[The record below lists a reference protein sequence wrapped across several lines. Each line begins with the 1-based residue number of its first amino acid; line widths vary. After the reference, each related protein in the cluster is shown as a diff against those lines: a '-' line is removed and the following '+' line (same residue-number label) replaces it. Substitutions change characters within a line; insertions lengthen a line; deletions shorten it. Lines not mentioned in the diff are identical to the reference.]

1 MVDKARDFMASP
13 DPTMNR
19 PAHKLRHA
27 LAAIALAGL
36 LAASSAARAQ
46 SSDFKI
52 TVLPGGTEMEY
63 SGRIAFGA
71 SGALRGALNDNSAIK
86 VLHLVSNGGSVYYA
100 RQMQY
105 LVHDRGL
112 TTVVDAHCL
121 SACALVFLGG
131 VERYMTPG
139 AKLGFHRESADGE
152 SQAEINMV
160 EESDAQFMRAMGISD
175 AFVEKA
181 FSTPSSDIWIPSVEE
196 LKNAHVINDVS
207 TRFATPE
214 DVKLPAN
221 LAEQVLGANPF
232 KILQGEDPGRFKTIA
247 DAMRTAIAKSPAIAD
262 VTPLP
267 SREVAPLVWS
277 YWALADDPLALEFA
291 RSFHSYLVKI
301 YASNPEECYLVF
313 YSGRASSAFVPSAVL
328 SGKDFADFAD
338 VEARLI
344 ADGVMRKAAP
354 PSESEINEAR
364 TAMWR
369 VFKERYP
376 NLVSTLDN
384 IDSADI
390 DHGQACAALT
400 GLLDAVLSLPEWQ
413 SGPLLRYVFRPS

>member
-1 MVDKARDFMASP
+1 
-13 DPTMNR
+13 MN
-19 PAHKLRHA
+19 PSNLSLRCT
-27 LAAIALAGL
+27 LAAILLASL

-71 SGALRGALNDNSAIK
+71 SGALRSALNDNSTVK
-86 VLHLVSNGGSVYYA
+86 VLHLVSNGGSVYWA

-112 TTVVDAHCL
+112 TTVIDSHCL

-139 AKLGFHRESADGE
+139 AKLGFHRESAEGE

-181 FSTPSSDIWIPSVEE
+181 FSTPSSDIWIPSVAE
-196 LKNAHVINDVS
+196 LKNAHVINDVT

-232 KILQGEDPGRFKTIA
+232 KILQADDPGRFRTIA
-247 DAMRTAIAKSPAIAD
+247 DAMRTAIAKYPAIAD

-267 SREVAPLVWS
+267 SREVAPLIWS
-277 YWALADDPLALEFA
+277 YWALADNALALEFA
-291 RSFHSYLVKI
+291 RNFRSYLVKV

-313 YSGRASSAFVPSAVL
+313 YSGRAPSAFVPSPVL
-328 SGKDFADFAD
+328 NGKDFADFAD

-344 ADGVMRKAAP
+344 ADGVTRKAAP
-354 PSESEINEAR
+354 PSESDISEAR

-376 NLVSTLDN
+376 SLVSTLDN

-400 GLLDAVLSLPEWQ
+400 GLLDAALSLPDQQ
-413 SGPLLRYVFRPS
+413 SGPLLRYVFRPG

>member
-1 MVDKARDFMASP
+1 MKLP
-13 DPTMNR
+13 L
-19 PAHKLRHA
+19 HKLRPA

-52 TVLPGGTEMEY
+52 TVLPGGTQMEY

-71 SGALRGALNDNSAIK
+71 SGALRSALNDNRTVK
-86 VLHLVSNGGSVYYA
+86 VLHLVSNGGSVYWA

-112 TTVVDAHCL
+112 TTVIDSHCL

-139 AKLGFHRESADGE
+139 AKLGFHRESAEGE

-181 FSTPSSDIWIPSVEE
+181 FSTPSSDIWIPSVAE
-196 LKNAHVINDVS
+196 LKNAHVINDVT

-214 DVKLPAN
+214 DVRLPAN

-232 KILQGEDPGRFKTIA
+232 KILQADDPGRFKTIA
-247 DAMRTAIAKSPAIAD
+247 DAMRTAIAKYPAIAD

-267 SREVAPLVWS
+267 SREVAPLIWS
-277 YWALADDPLALEFA
+277 YWALADNALALEFA
-291 RSFHSYLVKI
+291 RNFRSYLVKV

-313 YSGRASSAFVPSAVL
+313 YSGRAPSAFVPSPVL
-328 SGKDFADFAD
+328 NGKDFADFAD

-344 ADGVMRKAAP
+344 ADGVTRKAAP
-354 PSESEINEAR
+354 PSESDISEAR

-376 NLVSTLDN
+376 SLVSTLDN

-400 GLLDAVLSLPEWQ
+400 GLLDAALSLPDQQ
-413 SGPLLRYVFRPS
+413 SGPLLRYVFRPG

>member
-1 MVDKARDFMASP
+1 
-13 DPTMNR
+13 MNQPLR
-19 PAHKLRHA
+19 KLRQV
-27 LAAIALAGL
+27 LAAIVLASL
-36 LAASSAARAQ
+36 LAASSAAQAQ

-52 TVLPGGTEMEY
+52 SVLPGGTEMEY

-71 SGALRGALNDNSAIK
+71 SGALRGALNDNSTVK
-86 VLHLVSNGGSVYYA
+86 VLHLVSNGGSVYWA

-112 TTVVDAHCL
+112 TTVIDSHCL

-131 VERYMTPG
+131 VERYMTPS
-139 AKLGFHRESADGE
+139 AKLGFHRESAEGE

-196 LKNAHVINDVS
+196 LKNAHVINDVT

-214 DVKLPAN
+214 DVRLPAN

-232 KILQGEDPGRFKTIA
+232 KILQADDPGRFKMIA
-247 DAMRTAIAKSPAIAD
+247 DAMRAAIAKYPAIAD

-267 SREVAPLVWS
+267 SREVAPLIWS
-277 YWALADDPLALEFA
+277 YWALADNALALEFA
-291 RSFHSYLVKI
+291 RNFRSYLVKV

-313 YSGRASSAFVPSAVL
+313 YSGRAPSAFVPSPVL
-328 SGKDFADFAD
+328 NGKDFVDFAD

-344 ADGVMRKAAP
+344 ADGVARKAAP
-354 PSESEINEAR
+354 PSESDISEAR

-376 NLVSTLDN
+376 SLVSTLDN

-400 GLLDAVLSLPEWQ
+400 GLLDAALSLPERQ

>member
-1 MVDKARDFMASP
+1 MKLP
-13 DPTMNR
+13 L
-19 PAHKLRHA
+19 HKLRPA

-52 TVLPGGTEMEY
+52 TVLPGGTQMEY

-71 SGALRGALNDNSAIK
+71 SGALRSALNDNRTVK
-86 VLHLVSNGGSVYYA
+86 VLHLVSNGGSVYWA

-112 TTVVDAHCL
+112 TTVIDSHCL

-139 AKLGFHRESADGE
+139 AKLGFHRESAEGE

-181 FSTPSSDIWIPSVEE
+181 FSTPSSDIWIPSVAE
-196 LKNAHVINDVS
+196 LKNAHVINDVT

-214 DVKLPAN
+214 DVRLPAN

-232 KILQGEDPGRFKTIA
+232 KILQADDPGRFKTIA
-247 DAMRTAIAKSPAIAD
+247 DAMRTAIAKYPAIAD

-267 SREVAPLVWS
+267 SREVAPLIWS
-277 YWALADDPLALEFA
+277 YWALADNALALEFA
-291 RSFHSYLVKI
+291 RNFRSYLVKV

-313 YSGRASSAFVPSAVL
+313 YSGRAPSAFVPSPVL
-328 SGKDFADFAD
+328 YGKDFADFAD

-344 ADGVMRKAAP
+344 ADGVTRKAAP
-354 PSESEINEAR
+354 PSESDISEAR

-376 NLVSTLDN
+376 SLVSTLDN

-400 GLLDAVLSLPEWQ
+400 GLLDAALSLPDQQ
-413 SGPLLRYVFRPS
+413 SGPLLRYVFRPG

>member
-1 MVDKARDFMASP
+1 MASP

-36 LAASSAARAQ
+36 LAASGAARAQ

-196 LKNAHVINDVS
+196 LKSAHVITDIT

-214 DVKLPAN
+214 DVKLPAS
-221 LAEQVLGANPF
+221 LAEQVLAANPF
-232 KILQGEDPGRFKTIA
+232 KILQTEDPGRFKTIA
-247 DAMRTAIAKSPAIAD
+247 DTMRAAISKSSAIAD

-277 YWALADDPLALEFA
+277 YWALANDALVLEFA
-291 RSFHSYLVKI
+291 HSFHAYLIKLS
-301 YASNPEECYLVF
+301 AGNPEECYLAF
-313 YSGRASSAFVPSAVL
+313 YSGRAPSVFVPSQVL
-328 SGKDFADFAD
+328 SGKEFADFAD
-338 VEARLI
+338 LEARLI
-344 ADGVMRKAAP
+344 ADGATRKAPA
-354 PSESEINEAR
+354 PSESEISDAR
-364 TAMWR
+364 SAMWR

-376 NLVSTLDN
+376 NLVSTLDG

-390 DHGQACAALT
+390 DHGKACAALT
-400 GLLDAVLSLPEWQ
+400 GLLDAALSLPDRQ

>member
-1 MVDKARDFMASP
+1 
-13 DPTMNR
+13 MNQPLR
-19 PAHKLRHA
+19 KLRQA
-27 LAAIALAGL
+27 LAAIVLASL
-36 LAASSAARAQ
+36 LAASSAAQAQ

-71 SGALRGALNDNSAIK
+71 SGALRGALNDNSTVK
-86 VLHLVSNGGSVYYA
+86 VLHLVSNGGSVYWA

-112 TTVVDAHCL
+112 TTVIDSHCL

-131 VERYMTPG
+131 VERYMTPS
-139 AKLGFHRESADGE
+139 AKLGFHRESAEGE

-181 FSTPSSDIWIPSVEE
+181 FSTPSSDIWIPSVAE
-196 LKNAHVINDVS
+196 LKNAHVINDVT

-214 DVKLPAN
+214 DVRLPAN

-232 KILQGEDPGRFKTIA
+232 KILQADDPGRFKMIA
-247 DAMRTAIAKSPAIAD
+247 DAMRAAIAKYPAIAD

-267 SREVAPLVWS
+267 SREVAPLIWS
-277 YWALADDPLALEFA
+277 YWALADNALALEFA
-291 RSFHSYLVKI
+291 RNFRSYLVKV

-313 YSGRASSAFVPSAVL
+313 YSGRAPSAFVPRPVL
-328 SGKDFADFAD
+328 NGKDFADLAD

-344 ADGVMRKAAP
+344 ADGVTRKAAP
-354 PSESEINEAR
+354 PSESDISEAR

-376 NLVSTLDN
+376 SLVSTLDN

-400 GLLDAVLSLPEWQ
+400 GLLDAALSLPDQQ
-413 SGPLLRYVFRPS
+413 SGPLLRYVFRPG

>member
-1 MVDKARDFMASP
+1 MKLP
-13 DPTMNR
+13 L
-19 PAHKLRHA
+19 HKLRPA

-71 SGALRGALNDNSAIK
+71 SGALRSALNDNRTVK
-86 VLHLVSNGGSVYYA
+86 VLHLVSNGGSVYWA

-112 TTVVDAHCL
+112 TTVIDSHCL

-139 AKLGFHRESADGE
+139 AKLGFHRESAEGE

-181 FSTPSSDIWIPSVEE
+181 FSTPSSDIWIPSVAE
-196 LKNAHVINDVS
+196 LKNAHVINDVT

-214 DVKLPAN
+214 DVRLPAN

-232 KILQGEDPGRFKTIA
+232 KILQADDPGRFKTIA
-247 DAMRTAIAKSPAIAD
+247 DAMRTAIAKYPAIAD

-267 SREVAPLVWS
+267 SREVAPLIWS
-277 YWALADDPLALEFA
+277 YWALADNALALEFA
-291 RSFHSYLVKI
+291 RNFRSYLVKV

-313 YSGRASSAFVPSAVL
+313 YSGRAPSAFVPSPVL
-328 SGKDFADFAD
+328 NGKDFADFAD

-344 ADGVMRKAAP
+344 ADGVTRKAAP
-354 PSESEINEAR
+354 PSESDISEAR

-376 NLVSTLDN
+376 SLVSTLDN

-400 GLLDAVLSLPEWQ
+400 GLLDAALSLPDQQ
-413 SGPLLRYVFRPS
+413 SGPLLRYVFRPG

>member
-1 MVDKARDFMASP
+1 MD
-13 DPTMNR
+13 R
-19 PAHKLRHA
+19 PPHKPRRA
-27 LAAIALAGL
+27 LPAIVLAGL
-36 LAASSAARAQ
+36 LAVPGAAQAQ

-71 SGALRGALNDNSAIK
+71 SGALRSALNDNSAVK

-112 TTVVDAHCL
+112 TTVVDAQCL

-131 VERYMTPG
+131 LERYMTPG
-139 AKLGFHRESADGE
+139 AKLGFHRESAEGE

-196 LKNAHVINDVS
+196 LKNAHVINDVT
-207 TRFATPE
+207 TRFTTPE
-214 DVKLPAN
+214 DVRLPAN

-232 KILQGEDPGRFKTIA
+232 KILQADDPDRFKTIA
-247 DAMRTAIAKSPAIAD
+247 DAMRAAIAKSPAIAD

-267 SREVAPLVWS
+267 SREVAALIWS
-277 YWALADDPLALEFA
+277 YWALADDALALEFA
-291 RSFHSYLVKI
+291 RSFHAYLIKLS
-301 YASNPEECYLVF
+301 ASNPEACYLVF
-313 YSGRASSAFVPSAVL
+313 YSGRAPSNFVPSQVL
-328 SGKDFADFAD
+328 SGKDFADFANLQ
-338 VEARLI
+338 ARLI
-344 ADGVMRKAAP
+344 ADGATRKAAA
-354 PSESEINEAR
+354 PSESEVSDAR

-369 VFKERYP
+369 VFKERHP
-376 NLVSTLDN
+376 NLVAALDD

-400 GLLDAVLSLPEWQ
+400 GLLEAVLSLPERQ